1 MANKD
6 KRKIYKEQ
14 EWYVKCVKDN
24 SRCNSENI
32 DASFKKVTK
41 KAKKL
46 EHRFLKMEDY
56 IKNFEDTDCDFV
68 LANLCDE
75 IYDYFPSIISNI
87 KGINK
92 LDKHISQD
100 EVLLA
105 INLFIAHYLYNKLPK
120 ELLPFCL
127 FSLLINN
134 SDKLIKRCKYWL
146 KDMANDEFSHR
157 IISTYISEDKIKI
170 LTNFDTIY
178 KIKYSFSGKDF
189 FNYITPPDS
198 KFYIYELIYMCIQ
211 DFFLKY
217 DLSII
222 SKGKIVKIKA
232 TESDENN
239 ADISYDM
246 FELFFN
252 HERPILTSNTKM
264 ARKFSGRQKLYYA
277 LYNYYNSYIIENLL
291 IEFHDIELNDEL
303 LEYENLFIKYINS
316 LSTVQGV
323 ELLGRFIK
331 NTNVVVTE
339 IINNII
345 DLREQHN
352 SYSETLERYILV
364 SLQILLFSNIQK
376 GMTSQNDIITSKDD
390 INNYIYNPFGII
402 TKKAEKSI
410 DDTPY
415 QVFYEASSFHKK
427 CIEAKAKRAYMQ
439 YKAKLAEEYI
449 NAYIL

>member
-1 MANKD
+1 MDNKD

-14 EWYVKCVKDN
+14 EWYVECMENN

-46 EHRFLKMEDY
+46 ERRFIKMRDY

-68 LANLCDE
+68 LANLCNE
-75 IYDYFPSIISNI
+75 INDYFPNIISNI

-92 LDKHISQD
+92 LDKNISQD
-100 EVLLA
+100 EILLA
-105 INLFIAHYLYNKLPK
+105 INLFVAHYLYNELPK

-134 SDKLIKRCKYWL
+134 SDKLIRRCKYWL
-146 KDMANDEFSHR
+146 KKMANEEFSYK
-157 IISTYISEDKIKI
+157 IISTYIDEGKIKI

-178 KIKYSFSGKDF
+178 KVKYSFSGKDL
-189 FNYITPPDS
+189 FNYIDPPES
-198 KFYIYELIYMCIQ
+198 KFYIYELIFTRIQ
-211 DFFLKY
+211 KFFSKY
-217 DLSII
+217 DLSIYNEDNTI
-222 SKGKIVKIKA
+222 NIKA
-232 TESDENN
+232 MESNENN
-239 ADISYDM
+239 TNTSYYM
-246 FELFFN
+246 FELFFKQQYPVFTP
-252 HERPILTSNTKM
+252 HIEK
-264 ARKFSGRQKLYYA
+264 ARKLSGEAKLYSV

-291 IEFHDIELNDEL
+291 IEFHGIELDDEL
-303 LEYENLFIKYINS
+303 LEYENLFIKYINN
-316 LSTVQGV
+316 LSTVQSV
-323 ELLGRFIK
+323 ELLGRFIR

-339 IINNII
+339 IMNGII
-345 DLREQHN
+345 DLSEQHN

-364 SLQILLFSNIQK
+364 SLQILLFSIIQK
-376 GMTSQNDIITSKDD
+376 GMTSQNDIIISKDD
-390 INNYIYNPFGII
+390 INNYMYNPFGII

-415 QVFYEASSFHKK
+415 QVYYEASSFHKK

-439 YKAKLAEEYI
+439 YKAKLAKEYI
-449 NAYIL
+449 NKYIL